1 MSEVFT
7 GRASEMRLSEWL
19 AVEDIRGYG
28 DCKVTIENVIINRNV
43 EFEGG
48 RKVAL
53 VFSLKF
59 VGKSRQL
66 IINSAIRQ
74 LLVAKCGADVTDW
87 TGHII
92 TIYVDETVTM
102 MGVTVGGIRIR
113 DEVIKPKE
121 PPE

>member
-28 DCKVTIENVIINRNV
+28 DCKVTIDKVIINRNV

-113 DEVIKPKE
+113 DEVTKPE
-121 PPE
+121 ERPE